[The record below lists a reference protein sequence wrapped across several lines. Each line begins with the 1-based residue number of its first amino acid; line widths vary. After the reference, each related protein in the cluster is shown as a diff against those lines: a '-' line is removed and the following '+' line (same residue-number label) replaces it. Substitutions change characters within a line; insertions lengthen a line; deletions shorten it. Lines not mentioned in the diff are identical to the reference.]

1 MTADQYFKDHGVNP
15 DYAKSMGLSWDDQEI
30 HIPIKDAEGNTIF
43 SKHRN
48 LHYSK
53 DNPES
58 AKYRSDSGSRA
69 ALFNYHVVKG
79 RPYVVICEG
88 EIDSVRLNQEGIPS
102 VSSTGGSQKF
112 DQDWSTL
119 LESTQTFVCYDSD
132 FAGQSG
138 VKKVLE
144 LLPEAKVIQLPN
156 KYKDVCDFF
165 VDGHNKADFI
175 ALMRKAL
182 TKEEWERVNRPE
194 DYARI
199 SAQELANM
207 MFPPEQWLVDKI
219 IYKEGF
225 CFIYG
230 AEGTGKSFI
239 TLSLAQAVASG
250 TDWLGQFKVPQ
261 AGKVMFIDKENPKPM
276 LARRLKALGMD
287 SPNITWIKYP
297 DKLQLVDEK
306 GQVTPFAQALA
317 DDVVAEGIQMIVIDS
332 FVDLMVGNE
341 NAASDT
347 QMFFDTMRA
356 LFPNV
361 AMVVIHHEN
370 KPSQGVFRSDSQ
382 RARGSSNISAQTV
395 TQFRLEA
402 VAKSK
407 TDLTLKQTKARDAQ
421 KIDKFMVRMV
431 VATNEDGAT
440 QVTGFEYVGIVAG
453 DIDEKTDEARAT
465 IEEMLSV
472 ESLISRKE
480 IIELC
485 QNRGISEST
494 VRRSLKKMLEDEIID
509 ETSDPQNKSKKNY
522 FLINAVKI
530 EEDGE

>member
-194 DYARI
+194 DYKQVTAT
-199 SAQELANM
+199 ELRAM
-207 MFPPEQWLVDKI
+207 SFDDQPWLIDKI
-219 IYKEGF
+219 IYSEGF

-230 AEGTGKSFI
+230 AEGVGKSFL
-239 TLSLAQAVASG
+239 TLSIAKAIISG
-250 TDWLGQFKVPQ
+250 EPWLGQFKVARP
-261 AGKVMFIDKENPKPM
+261 GKVLFIDKENPTSIIAK
-276 LARRLKALGMD
+276 RLEGMGLTGD
-287 SPNITWIKYP
+287 SVKWLKYP
-297 DKLQLVDEK
+297 EKFQLVDGK
-306 GQVTPFAQALA
+306 GEFSPFAKALSQSVQE
-317 DDVVAEGIQMIVIDS
+317 DNIDLIIIDS
-332 FVDLMVGNE
+332 FIDLMVGTE
-341 NAASDT
+341 NKAEDT
-347 QMFFDTMRA
+347 QAFIDA
-356 LFPNV
+356 LKQLFPKK
-361 AMVVIHHEN
+361 AFLPLHHEN

-382 RARGSSNISAQTV
+382 RIRGSSNINAQANTL
-395 TQFRLEA
+395 FRLEA

-407 TDLTLKQTKARDAQ
+407 TELTLKQTKARDAQ
-421 KIDKFMVRMV
+421 KLDKFMIRMV
-431 VATNEDGAT
+431 VENNEDGST
-440 QVTGFEYVGIVAG
+440 KVTGFEYVGVVAG
-453 DIDEKTDEARAT
+453 NTDEKTDEARAT
-465 IEEMLSV
+465 IEEMLGV
-472 ESLISRKE
+472 ESLISRKG

-485 QNRGISEST
+485 QSRGMSEST
-494 VRRSLKKMLEDEIID
+494 VRRSLKKMLEDGIID
-509 ETSDPQNKSKKNY
+509 ETSDPQNKSKKSY

>member
-1 MTADQYFKDHGVNP
+1 HQNG
-15 DYAKSMGLSWDDQEI
+15 
-30 HIPIKDAEGNTIF
+30 
-43 SKHRN
+43 
-48 LHYSK
+48 
-53 DNPES
+53 
-58 AKYRSDSGSRA
+58 
-69 ALFNYHVVKG
+69 
-79 RPYVVICEG
+79 
-88 EIDSVRLNQEGIPS
+88 
-102 VSSTGGSQKF
+102 
-112 DQDWSTL
+112 
-119 LESTQTFVCYDSD
+119 
-132 FAGQSG
+132 
-138 VKKVLE
+138 
-144 LLPEAKVIQLPN
+144 
-156 KYKDVCDFF
+156 
-165 VDGHNKADFI
+165 
-175 ALMRKAL
+175 
-182 TKEEWERVNRPE
+182 
-194 DYARI
+194 
-199 SAQELANM
+199 
-207 MFPPEQWLVDKI
+207 
-219 IYKEGF
+219 EGF

-297 DKLQLVDEK
+297 EKLQLVDEK